1 MKDLVKS
8 TILSSGLLRLFSS
21 GASTAI
27 LMYHSVMENPA
38 EHTDSLGGIIHSTSE
53 FRAQMELLARDYHPM
68 GLDQLVQRLNAGQVL
83 PSRSVVVTFDDGY
96 TDNYEVAMP
105 ILNQVGIP
113 ATFYVTVDCV
123 ENRKLPWPSR
133 LRFAFRT
140 TKISE
145 WTDATGKTWDLRH
158 PEAREQAYLVCC
170 DECCQLAGIAQEE
183 FVTRL
188 ETDLDSRAPDALSS
202 LMMNYDQARG
212 LARKGHIV
220 GSHTMTHPNMA
231 HIRENDAEVELVESK
246 RRLES
251 ELKMHVPHFSYP
263 CPALTPHWSERTVS
277 QSRAV
282 GYGSAVTTN
291 GGVVRAGD
299 NPLSLKRIRPTK
311 TAAGLRWNLECAF
324 AGRVV

>member
-1 MKDLVKS
+1 MKDLIKS
-8 TILSSGLLRLFSS
+8 TILSSGVLRLISPR
-21 GASTAI
+21 ASAAI
-27 LMYHSVMENPA
+27 LMYHSVMENPV
-38 EHTDSLGGIIHSTSE
+38 EHADSLGGIIHSTSE
-53 FRAQMELLARDYHPM
+53 FRAQMELLARSYHPL
-68 GLDQLVQRLNAGQVL
+68 GLDDLVQKLNAGQVL
-83 PSRSVVVTFDDGY
+83 PTRSVVITFDDGY
-96 TDNYEVAMP
+96 KDNYEVAMP
-105 ILNQVGIP
+105 ILNQLGIP
-113 ATFYVTVDCV
+113 ATFYVTVDCL

-140 TKISE
+140 TKRSE
-145 WTDATGKTWDLRH
+145 WTDATGKAWDLH
-158 PEAREQAYLVCC
+158 NLEFREQAYLVCC
-170 DECCQLAGIAQEE
+170 DKCCQLAGVAQED

-188 ETDLDSRAPDALSS
+188 ETDLDSRVPDALSS
-202 LMMNYDQARG
+202 LMMNFDQARG
-212 LARKGHIV
+212 LAQNGHIV

-231 HIRENDAEVELVESK
+231 HIKENDAEVELAESK

-251 ELKMHVPHFSYP
+251 ELRRPVPHFSYP

-311 TAAGLRWNLECAF
+311 SAAGLRWNLECAF